1 MAGLATPVLAD
12 GFEAESLTLRLPAA
26 LSRFATYGDVA
37 GLGGAS
43 AGSKWASSIN
53 PASVAWEPIAGDLR
67 LAFSPQYSTLAF
79 ENGSRLDVCAEA
91 FTWDLGEFGVIQP
104 SLAQVRSNTA
114 TTRQGLDFRMDMD
127 YAQVQWAKRFG
138 DDWAFGANLNFT
150 KSETR
155 YDLGPLDLDV
165 SESSGETYGFR
176 SGTLHRPAPRLLAG
190 LVFDYAFSPSRTI
203 LFDFMGTG
211 VGDVRVKDTTHQYVL
226 RPGVSYEYAK
236 DSAVYADYQYGAF
249 HDESGHLEVHRFYI
263 GCGPQGTRLA
273 VPAGRHRDGR
283 EGQHG
288 LGRRSGLLSF
298 GARFHRCGLPAGH
311 VPGTG
316 AGIRPVQNTDDL
328 GRHHLLTTAARGT
341 SLPKG
346 DTAKTADAHVYGW
359 LNANGACISRGAR

>member
-1 MAGLATPVLAD
+1 MLKVEGLRRAAPWVSSALLLAGLATPVLAR
-12 GFEAESLTLRLPAA
+12 GFEDESLTLRLPAA
-26 LSRFATYGDVA
+26 FSRFATYGDVA

-43 AGSKWASSIN
+43 AGSKWSSSVN
-53 PASVAWEPIAGDLR
+53 PASVAWESVPGDLH
-67 LAFSPQYSTLAF
+67 LVFSPQYSTLAF

-138 DDWAFGANLNFT
+138 DDWALGANLNFT

-176 SGTLHRPAPRLLAG
+176 LGTLHRPAPRLLAG
-190 LVFDYAFSPSRTI
+190 LVFDYAFSPGRTT

-226 RPGVSYEYAK
+226 RPGVSYEYDK

-249 HDESGHLEVHRFYI
+249 RDESGGLEVHRFYV
-263 GCGPQGTRLA
+263 GVDHRVYDWLFLRGGTAMDVRGNTAWA
-273 VPAGRHRDGR
+273 V
-283 EGQHG
+283 G
-288 LGRRSGLLSF
+288 LGIYPSERVSIDVGYQQDMFPELEPEFGRSK
-298 GARFHRCGLPAGH
+298 
-311 VPGTG
+311 T
-316 AGIRPVQNTDDL
+316 
-328 GRHHLLTTAARGT
+328 LT
-341 SLPKG
+341 
-346 DTAKTADAHVYGW
+346 
-359 LNANGACISRGAR
+359 ISVSITF

>member
-1 MAGLATPVLAD
+1 MVKGKSLRRAAPWVSSALLLAGLATPVLAR
-12 GFEAESLTLRLPAA
+12 GFKDESLTLRLPAA

-43 AGSKWASSIN
+43 AGSKWSSSVN
-53 PASVAWEPIAGDLR
+53 PASVAWESVPGDLH
-67 LAFSPQYSTLAF
+67 LAFSPQYSSLAF

-91 FTWDLGEFGVIQP
+91 FTWDLGELGVIQP

-127 YAQVQWAKRFG
+127 YAQVQWARRFG

-176 SGTLHRPAPRLLAG
+176 LGTLHRPAPRLLAG
-190 LVFDYAFSPSRTI
+190 VVFDYAFSPGRTT

-211 VGDVRVKDTTHQYVL
+211 IGNVRLKDTTHQYVL
-226 RPGVSYEYAK
+226 RPGVSYEYAR

-249 HDESGHLEVHRFYI
+249 RDETGHLEVHRFYM
-263 GCGPQGTRLA
+263 GVDHRVRDWLFLRGGTAMDVRGNTAWA
-273 VPAGRHRDGR
+273 V
-283 EGQHG
+283 G
-288 LGRRSGLLSF
+288 LGIYPSERVSIDVGYQQDMFPELEPEFGRSK
-298 GARFHRCGLPAGH
+298 
-311 VPGTG
+311 T
-316 AGIRPVQNTDDL
+316 
-328 GRHHLLTTAARGT
+328 LT
-341 SLPKG
+341 
-346 DTAKTADAHVYGW
+346 
-359 LNANGACISRGAR
+359 ISVSITF

>member
-1 MAGLATPVLAD
+1 MVKVAGFRRATSCLLSALLLGGPAASVLAD
-12 GFEAESLTLRLPAA
+12 GFEAESLSLRLPAA
-26 LSRFATYGDVA
+26 LTRFATYGDVA

-53 PASVAWEPIAGDLR
+53 PASVAWEPLAGDLR
-67 LAFSPQYSTLAF
+67 LAFSPQYSSLAF

-138 DDWAFGANLNFT
+138 DDWAFGANLNFA

-155 YDLGPLDLDV
+155 YDLGALDLDV

-176 SGTLHRPAPRLLAG
+176 LGTLHRPAPRLLAG
-190 LVFDYAFSPSRTI
+190 VVFDYAFSPGRTT

-236 DSAVYADYQYGAF
+236 DSAV
-249 HDESGHLEVHRFYI
+249 
-263 GCGPQGTRLA
+263 
-273 VPAGRHRDGR
+273 
-283 EGQHG
+283 
-288 LGRRSGLLSF
+288 
-298 GARFHRCGLPAGH
+298 
-311 VPGTG
+311 
-316 AGIRPVQNTDDL
+316 
-328 GRHHLLTTAARGT
+328 
-341 SLPKG
+341 
-346 DTAKTADAHVYGW
+346 
-359 LNANGACISRGAR
+359 

>member
-1 MAGLATPVLAD
+1 MLKVEGLRRAAPWVSSALLLAGLATPVLAR
-12 GFEAESLTLRLPAA
+12 GFEDESLTLRLPAA
-26 LSRFATYGDVA
+26 FSRFATYGDVA

-43 AGSKWASSIN
+43 AGSKWSSSVN
-53 PASVAWEPIAGDLR
+53 PASVAWESVPGDLH
-67 LAFSPQYSTLAF
+67 LVFSPQYSTLAF

-138 DDWAFGANLNFT
+138 DDWALGANLNFT

-176 SGTLHRPAPRLLAG
+176 LGTLHRPAPRLLAG
-190 LVFDYAFSPSRTI
+190 LVFDYAFSPSRTT

-226 RPGVSYEYAK
+226 RPGVSYEYDK

-249 HDESGHLEVHRFYI
+249 RDESGSLEVHRFYV
-263 GCGPQGTRLA
+263 GVDHRVYDWLFLRGGTAMDVRGNTAWA
-273 VPAGRHRDGR
+273 V
-283 EGQHG
+283 G
-288 LGRRSGLLSF
+288 LGIYPSERVSIDVGYQQDMFPELEPEFGRS
-298 GARFHRCGLPAGH
+298 R
-311 VPGTG
+311 T
-316 AGIRPVQNTDDL
+316 
-328 GRHHLLTTAARGT
+328 LT
-341 SLPKG
+341 
-346 DTAKTADAHVYGW
+346 
-359 LNANGACISRGAR
+359 ISVSITF

>member
-1 MAGLATPVLAD
+1 MVKGKSLRRAAPWVSSALLLAGLATPVLAR
-12 GFEAESLTLRLPAA
+12 GFKDESLTLRLPAA

-43 AGSKWASSIN
+43 AGSKWSSSVN
-53 PASVAWEPIAGDLR
+53 PASVAWESVPGDLH
-67 LAFSPQYSTLAF
+67 LAFSPQYSSLAF

-91 FTWDLGEFGVIQP
+91 FTWDLGELGVIQP

-127 YAQVQWAKRFG
+127 YAQVQWARRFG
-138 DDWAFGANLNFT
+138 DDWAFGANLNFA

-176 SGTLHRPAPRLLAG
+176 LGTLHRPAPRLLAG
-190 LVFDYAFSPSRTI
+190 LVFDYAFSPGRTT

-211 VGDVRVKDTTHQYVL
+211 VGNVRLKDTTHQYVL

-249 HDESGHLEVHRFYI
+249 RDETGHLEVHRFYM
-263 GCGPQGTRLA
+263 GVDHRVRDWLFLRGGTAMDVRGNTAWA
-273 VPAGRHRDGR
+273 V
-283 EGQHG
+283 G
-288 LGRRSGLLSF
+288 LGIYPSERVSIDVGYQQDMFPELEPEFGRSK
-298 GARFHRCGLPAGH
+298 
-311 VPGTG
+311 T
-316 AGIRPVQNTDDL
+316 
-328 GRHHLLTTAARGT
+328 LT
-341 SLPKG
+341 
-346 DTAKTADAHVYGW
+346 
-359 LNANGACISRGAR
+359 ISVSITF

>member
-1 MAGLATPVLAD
+1 MVKGKSLRHAAPWVSSALLLAGLATPVLAR
-12 GFEAESLTLRLPAA
+12 GFKDESLTLRLPAA

-43 AGSKWASSIN
+43 AGSKWSSSVN
-53 PASVAWEPIAGDLR
+53 PASVAWESVPGDLH
-67 LAFSPQYSTLAF
+67 LVFSPQYSALAF

-91 FTWDLGEFGVIQP
+91 FTWDLGELGVIQP

-176 SGTLHRPAPRLLAG
+176 LGTLHRPAPRLLAG
-190 LVFDYAFSPSRTI
+190 LVFDYAFSPGRTT

-211 VGDVRVKDTTHQYVL
+211 VGNVRVKDTTHQYVL

-249 HDESGHLEVHRFYI
+249 CDETGHLEVHRFYM
-263 GCGPQGTRLA
+263 GVDHRVRDWLFLRGGTAMDVRGNTAWA
-273 VPAGRHRDGR
+273 V
-283 EGQHG
+283 G
-288 LGRRSGLLSF
+288 LGIYPSERVSIDVGYQQDMFPELEPEFGRSK
-298 GARFHRCGLPAGH
+298 
-311 VPGTG
+311 T
-316 AGIRPVQNTDDL
+316 
-328 GRHHLLTTAARGT
+328 LT
-341 SLPKG
+341 
-346 DTAKTADAHVYGW
+346 
-359 LNANGACISRGAR
+359 ISVSITF